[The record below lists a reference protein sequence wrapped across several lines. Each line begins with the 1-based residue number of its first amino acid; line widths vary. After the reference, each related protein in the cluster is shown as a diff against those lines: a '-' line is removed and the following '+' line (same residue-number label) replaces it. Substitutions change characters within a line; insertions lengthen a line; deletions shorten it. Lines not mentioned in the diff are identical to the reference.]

1 MPGQRLN
8 STASARPDVGKPPRH
23 LRPVRSRLSTAEI
36 QAELERVSYK
46 PGWTFTCYDGRWEG
60 QHLAITVEVPD
71 ATRPGRTV
79 TLDVHSSLPPS
90 QTCPTCTRGWRGAS
104 VASRTTRCASSSA
117 WTGRPHSTRTL
128 PSPTEIS
135 RSARRRARG

>member
-8 STASARPDVGKPPRH
+8 STASARPDVRKPPRH

-79 TLDVHSSLPPS
+79 TLDVHSSLPPIPDVPYLH
-90 QTCPTCTRGWRGAS
+90 TWLAWRL
-104 VASRTTRCASSSA
+104 
-117 WTGRPHSTRTL
+117 GRIENHEMREFLRVDGKAAFDPHAPFADRDLT
-128 PSPTEIS
+128 
-135 RSARRRARG
+135 